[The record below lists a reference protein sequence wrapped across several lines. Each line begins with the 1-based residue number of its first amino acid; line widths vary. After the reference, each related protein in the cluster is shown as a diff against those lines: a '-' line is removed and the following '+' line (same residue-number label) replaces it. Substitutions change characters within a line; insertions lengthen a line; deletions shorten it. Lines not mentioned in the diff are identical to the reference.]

1 MNTTDDQII
10 TRYLTLSKFIDLLTN
25 NRLFLPSLQHLK
37 KSEKL
42 EGTRTSL
49 KKFFDDGTDEML
61 NHFVNKVFPCLFA
74 SNPRDQD
81 INQIKSKPESK
92 NYQTPFTNL
101 NFNGNKFEDF
111 QKVLNESY
119 FISCWHASEDE
130 NMAMWKIY
138 GQEDSVRVKTTVKI
152 LKDML
157 SSDLYTLVVK
167 KVDYNYKGASENGG
181 SIECSTSD
189 ECEDLVRIFQKHKA
203 FQYEQEIRYVA
214 YDKNK
219 DFTTT
224 KDPDNGIYL
233 KVDIK
238 TLIKDVRLPP
248 NCSTL
253 FKEIITN
260 LTTQYLEIEPSQS
273 TYDYED

>member
-49 KKFFDDGTDEML
+49 KKFFDDGMSENLD
-61 NHFVNKVFPCLFA
+61 HFVNKVSPCLFA
-74 SNPRDQD
+74 FNPRDQD
-81 INQIKSKPESK
+81 IKQIKSKPESK
-92 NYQTPFTNL
+92 DYQTPFTNL
-101 NFNGNKFEDF
+101 NFNGNQFKDF
-111 QKVLNESY
+111 RKVLNESY

-152 LKDML
+152 LKGLL

-167 KVDYNYKGASENGG
+167 KIDYKYKGDTENGG
-181 SIECSTSD
+181 PLECGTSD
-189 ECEDLVRIFQKHKA
+189 ECEDLISRPQKIQIMA
-203 FQYEQEIRYVA
+203 
-214 YDKNK
+214 
-219 DFTTT
+219 
-224 KDPDNGIYL
+224 
-233 KVDIK
+233 
-238 TLIKDVRLPP
+238 
-248 NCSTL
+248 STL
-253 FKEIITN
+253 K
-260 LTTQYLEIEPSQS
+260 
-273 TYDYED
+273 